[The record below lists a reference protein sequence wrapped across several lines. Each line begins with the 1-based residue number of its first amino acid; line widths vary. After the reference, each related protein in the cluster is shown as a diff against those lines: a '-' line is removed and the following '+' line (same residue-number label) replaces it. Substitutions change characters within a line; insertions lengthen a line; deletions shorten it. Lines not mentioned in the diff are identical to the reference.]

1 MICINNNSN
10 IDNEKLI
17 YYIDWKNNIEN
28 KKALNNE
35 ENLKDKK

>member
-10 IDNEKLI
+10 IDNKKLI
-17 YYIDWKNNIEN
+17 YYFDLKNNIEN